1 MRGHGYIERMRERK
15 ENQSGFNN
23 EKRKRFLQELSEN
36 KIAANQ
42 GRNDSDDKN
51 ASRIRQESD
60 RGLDV
65 SGSDPGD
72 ERGSRQGNR
81 IKQPARSKTPGRFVS
96 QTKTNH

>member
-36 KIAANQ
+36 KAAANQ
-42 GRNDSDDKN
+42 GRNDSEDQD
-51 ASRIRQESD
+51 ASRILQVAD

-65 SGSDPGD
+65 SGSVSSD
-72 ERGSRQGNR
+72 ERRSSTGNR
-81 IKQPARSKTPGRFVS
+81 IKQPARSKRTGRFVS
-96 QTKTNH
+96 QTKTNN